1 MLPRETT
8 AAVNIEAYLFFIV
21 CPAKGDIP
29 KEPHNGSKAEHFM
42 DTIYKTIIV
51 GRILDFRV

>member
-1 MLPRETT
+1 MLSRETMAT
-8 AAVNIEAYLFFIV
+8 VNISAYLFFNV

-29 KEPHNGSKAEHFM
+29 KEPHNGSKAECFM

-51 GRILDFRV
+51 GRISDFRV